1 MKILSISNDYL
12 SSKGRTNFMGE
23 IHSMA
28 DAMRELD
35 ILQRKYANSNGDTF
49 EGNYSTKLEKEVAKS
64 SAAASRGIAAMSE
77 YDKLLRAI
85 ELLPPDLPST
95 KQAKFVDFVNRVQ
108 ASAPQKMSKVAG
120 YDNLKQRMIDD
131 FVISTI
137 GVDKVTNNKVKVP
150 NAVLLYG
157 PTGTGKSNLAF
168 AIAEL
173 TESFVKRP
181 TFKNEQNSSLDSLL
195 IKQYE
200 REEKY
205 FELVKQQCEEAK
217 TNYLRSGSNKK
228 RTVIILDEADSV
240 LSKESSVKHKF
251 YDLMKNSAEKNKV
264 IFFINSNNPLDLD
277 ERFLKPEICGE
288 FNASM
293 DGSQK
298 RAIIYM
304 PPATRQDAEAIIRHT
319 FSNEVGR
326 SLGLDSPNSF
336 LDYLFRDTEKLY
348 SNSDIKYIIKMAR
361 VRLLANNQT
370 RHLTI
375 LDCLKEVQEGNCEPL
390 IQKMKW
396 DNIYAQMKQ
405 IVRNVR

>member
-12 SSKGRTNFMGE
+12 SSKGSTNFTGE

-35 ILQRKYANSNGDTF
+35 RLQRKYANSNGDTF

-77 YDKLLRAI
+77 YDNLLRAI

-120 YDNLKQRMIDD
+120 YDNLKQRMIND

-181 TFKNEQNSSLDSLL
+181 IFKNEQNSSLDSLL

-228 RTVIILDEADSV
+228 RTVIILDEADSI

-319 FSNEVGR
+319 FSNMIGH
-326 SLGLDSPNSF
+326 SLGLDSPEP
-336 LDYLFRDTEKLY
+336 L
-348 SNSDIKYIIKMAR
+348 
-361 VRLLANNQT
+361 
-370 RHLTI
+370 
-375 LDCLKEVQEGNCEPL
+375 LDCLFKDSKKLYTNKRI
-390 IQKMKW
+390 IQIIKTANFGLTNNNRRLTINDCVNKLNDGLVGPKINIVEW